1 VSGTAGTGK
10 TSVAAHLVH
19 AACARGETCLF
30 FAFEESPDQIIRNM
44 RSIGID
50 LEQWIKKDLLRFHAT
65 RPTFHGLEMH
75 LAVFHKLVQ
84 ECQPQVVIFDPIG
97 SLNQVGN
104 PNDAMTMLTRLIDFL
119 KMQQITALMTNLTPG
134 GQALEKTDVNISS
147 IVDTWVLLRDI
158 ELGGER
164 NRAIHILKSRG
175 MAHSNQVREFLL
187 TDGGL
192 ELQDVYMGPGGILTG
207 SARQFQVAH
216 EKAAAVL
223 GQEEVEGKQREWDR
237 KREALENRVAAMR
250 RQFELEEQEA
260 KLVISQKKHRDELIR
275 EERDRLVASRQ
286 SSERKEAAAPQ
297 SRSRKSR
304 KVRT

>member
-1 VSGTAGTGK
+1 
-10 TSVAAHLVH
+10 
-19 AACARGETCLF
+19 
-30 FAFEESPDQIIRNM
+30 
-44 RSIGID
+44 
-50 LEQWIKKDLLRFHAT
+50 
-65 RPTFHGLEMH
+65 
-75 LAVFHKLVQ
+75 
-84 ECQPQVVIFDPIG
+84 
-97 SLNQVGN
+97 
-104 PNDAMTMLTRLIDFL
+104 
-119 KMQQITALMTNLTPG
+119 
-134 GQALEKTDVNISS
+134 
-147 IVDTWVLLRDI
+147 
-158 ELGGER
+158 
-164 NRAIHILKSRG
+164 
-175 MAHSNQVREFLL
+175 
-187 TDGGL
+187 
-192 ELQDVYMGPGGILTG
+192 MGPGGILTG